1 MQDLAGK
8 TAFVTGGASG
18 MGLAM
23 VRSFAAAG
31 MKVAVADVEIHA
43 LEQVAEEFRA
53 SNGAVITLPLDVTDR
68 TAVERAADATESA
81 FGQVHVVCNNAG
93 VAVGGSI
100 ETMSYADWDWVL
112 GVNIDG
118 VVNGVQTFVPRL
130 LAHGEGG
137 HIVNTASMAGHI
149 AVPGLSVYTL
159 SKFAVVGLSEVMRAD
174 LAGRGIGISVLCP
187 GVVRTNIFDSGRN
200 RPTELTG
207 GRDTAA
213 ALLAG
218 EGSDAEQRAR
228 REQLLADALDPAVV
242 GEMVLHAI
250 ANDEFYI
257 FTHPEIQQI
266 TEARHADMTQAFA
279 RWNDY
284 RQRHGIDP

>member
-174 LAGRGIGISVLCP
+174 LAGRGIGVSVLCP

>member
-137 HIVNTASMAGHI
+137 HVVNTASMAGHI

-174 LAGRGIGISVLCP
+174 LAGRGIGVSVLCP

-200 RPTELTG
+200 RPTELSG